1 MDQGMVEMEEK
12 IKIKYHVKELEKLR
26 YIDGKSDWIDLR
38 VAEEVKM
45 KAGEFRLISMGI
57 SVELPKGY
65 EMWILPRSSAFKNF
79 GVIQTNAMGVV
90 DESFCGDNDIIHMS
104 ILAMRDTEMHIND
117 RIGQFRIAKHQA
129 EIHFVEVE
137 HLNHADRGGFGT
149 TGKS

>member
-1 MDQGMVEMEEK
+1 M
-12 IKIKYHVKELEKLR
+12 KELEKLR

-45 KAGEFRLISMGI
+45 KAGEFGLICMGI
-57 SVELPKGY
+57 SVELQKGY

-90 DESFCGDNDIIHMS
+90 DESFCGDNDIIHMP

>member
-12 IKIKYHVKELEKLR
+12 IKIKYHVKELEKLC

-38 VAEEVKM
+38 VAEDVKM

-90 DESFCGDNDIIHMS
+90 DESFCGDNDIIHMP

>member
-45 KAGEFRLISMGI
+45 KAGEFRLITMGI

-90 DESFCGDNDIIHMS
+90 DESFCGDNDIIHMP

>member
-1 MDQGMVEMEEK
+1 MVEMEEK

-79 GVIQTNAMGVV
+79 GVIQTNAVGVV
-90 DESFCGDNDIIHMS
+90 DESFCGDNDIIHMP

>member
-45 KAGEFRLISMGI
+45 QAGEFRLISMGI

-90 DESFCGDNDIIHMS
+90 DESFCGDNDIIHMP

>member
-45 KAGEFRLISMGI
+45 KAGEFRLISKGI

-90 DESFCGDNDIIHMS
+90 DESFCGDNDIIHMP